1 MTRGLTQKDRRV
13 IKNEINILPRFVKV
27 VDHFFPHFANMLNQ
41 MNDPRHPSYITYSQ
55 SALILLTIMKYV
67 CGINSMR
74 GMTRQFNTDHVISSL
89 SHLCNMTLDD
99 KPDWQTINNYLEG
112 LDPNELQ
119 TIIQAMIK
127 ALIRTKTFTPYNV
140 MGKYPV
146 IIDGTDYA
154 YYREKHSIHD
164 LVKKNTDKE
173 TGEVTYQ
180 YFNKALEAK
189 IVLAPGILVSIA
201 TEFIENEDENVTKQ
215 DCELRAGYRLLEKL
229 KKAFPRLDIL
239 IIGDALYAVM
249 PFLKAIRKCRWDY
262 IFRVKDGRQEK
273 LMEDFTDLLKQV
285 TEEETVRE
293 CIEGEKGIARFVN
306 HVEKVT
312 DKKEIC
318 NMVHYFYRT
327 DQAINQ
333 FHWLSS
339 IEITQ
344 RNAGEIVKAGRGRW
358 NIEEAFG
365 NQKCGI
371 YDLEHHCSE
380 DYNGMKNHYLLIQ
393 IAHLLMQL
401 FVAYDKVTYKLKE
414 GIKHTAADLY
424 IAFTTHSLTEEEKR
438 YISTKTAL
446 HLCAALVN

>member
-27 VDHFFPHFANMLNQ
+27 VDHFFSHFASMLNQ

-67 CGINSMR
+67 CGINSMH

-119 TIIQAMIK
+119 AIIQAMIK

-189 IVLAPGILVSIA
+189 IMLAPGILVSIA
-201 TEFIENEDENVTKQ
+201 TEFIENEDQ
-215 DCELRAGYRLLEKL
+215 
-229 KKAFPRLDIL
+229 
-239 IIGDALYAVM
+239 
-249 PFLKAIRKCRWDY
+249 
-262 IFRVKDGRQEK
+262 
-273 LMEDFTDLLKQV
+273 
-285 TEEETVRE
+285 
-293 CIEGEKGIARFVN
+293 
-306 HVEKVT
+306 
-312 DKKEIC
+312 
-318 NMVHYFYRT
+318 
-327 DQAINQ
+327 
-333 FHWLSS
+333 
-339 IEITQ
+339 
-344 RNAGEIVKAGRGRW
+344 
-358 NIEEAFG
+358 
-365 NQKCGI
+365 
-371 YDLEHHCSE
+371 
-380 DYNGMKNHYLLIQ
+380 
-393 IAHLLMQL
+393 
-401 FVAYDKVTYKLKE
+401 
-414 GIKHTAADLY
+414 
-424 IAFTTHSLTEEEKR
+424 
-438 YISTKTAL
+438 
-446 HLCAALVN
+446 